1 MKKYN
6 RYNFFKHTFCEFRE
20 VAADAVPSRPPH
32 YKSESGSTYYFD
44 DLGVFR
50 YANHWGRAANC
61 RWRLITDNKTQN
73 GYKWGYALWSDFYPN
88 NESEKLFF
96 ITVDF
101 EKQEVLYQHKGS
113 LTPNQNLP
121 IIFRS
126 APETA
131 KRIKLIKEILFTDDW
146 AKYLDLMDII
156 STRKNVIGELI
167 STDKSLMQIK
177 RERANE

>member
-20 VAADAVPSRPPH
+20 VAADAVPLISAN
-32 YKSESGSTYYFD
+32 YKSESGSMYYFD

-61 RWRLITDNKTQN
+61 RWRLITANKEQN

-88 NESEKLFF
+88 NDSEKLFF

-101 EKQEVLYQHKGS
+101 DKQEVVYQHKAS
-113 LTPNQNLP
+113 LSPHEKLSAV
-121 IIFRS
+121 FRS

-131 KRIKLIKEILFTDDW
+131 KRIKQIKEILLADDW
-146 AKYLDLMDII
+146 AKYLNVVDII
-156 STRKNVIGELI
+156 STRKSVIGEMI
-167 STDKSLMQIK
+167 TTDKSLMQIK
-177 RERANE
+177 RELANE